1 MWYDAGKEMEEV
13 IDGKKLQC
21 LPVALMLLTSIIFSG
36 CVSTGENAPATTIDP
51 VVKDWRLT
59 LNGTSEKILTLE
71 DLRNYPA
78 VTGYGYAVSTTG
90 IRFGPYTCTGVDLRD
105 LIADVGGMNP
115 DDRIWISAP
124 DGYMW
129 VFDAEQLAGKGFV
142 TFNTDLKEIP
152 SPPLR
157 IILMYEQ
164 DKKPV
169 SYDDGGPARIVIMSD
184 EPGIVTEGSAW
195 VKWVNKIEIKKK

>member
-1 MWYDAGKEMEEV
+1 V

-21 LPVALMLLTSIIFSG
+21 LPVALMFLTSIIFSG
-36 CVSTGENAPATTIDP
+36 CVSTGETAPATTIDP

-152 SPPLR
+152 SPLSASSSCTNRTKNRSPMMMEDQPGSSLYQTNR
-157 IILMYEQ
+157 
-164 DKKPV
+164 V
-169 SYDDGGPARIVIMSD
+169 S
-184 EPGIVTEGSAW
+184 
-195 VKWVNKIEIKKK
+195 

>member
-1 MWYDAGKEMEEV
+1 MISEKM
-13 IDGKKLQC
+13 LQC
-21 LPVALMLLTSIIFSG
+21 IVVVLTLLTIIIFSG
-36 CVSTGENAPATTIDP
+36 CATNGGNVSSTTFDPA
-51 VVKDWRLT
+51 VKDWRLT
-59 LNGTSEKILTLE
+59 LNGTSLKFLSLE
-71 DLRNYPA
+71 DLRYYPA
-78 VTGYGYAVSTTG
+78 VTGFGYAVSTTG

-115 DDRIWISAP
+115 GDQVWISAP

-129 VFDAEQLAGKGFV
+129 VFDAEQLTGKGFV
-142 TFNTDLKEIP
+142 TFNRDLKEIP

-157 IILMYEQ
+157 VILMYEQ

-169 SYDDGGPARIVIMSD
+169 SYDDGGPAKIVIMSD

-195 VKWVNKIEIKKK
+195 VKWVNTIEIKKK